1 MSEFLDEVEH
11 LLVTDENPPREVDG
25 LDHERCAALQNAI
38 LKHAWVR
45 SGRNEETF
53 LEGTVPFIE
62 ICGLER
68 PEEELHPSVVEFYRK
83 ARTPRGGTPGKDF
96 VNFFYNLRALNGWF
110 GNHEYCFGD
119 DDETV
124 TLYDSTFPFTK
135 PDGLVSV
142 PQPAQAVTYAD
153 VFVTTRYDQGSHSAI
168 MHLDIQDELD
178 PDQPWQYLES
188 ILSVWIEMTQRQ
200 KVAAISN
207 EVGSERYEQHE
218 QGWLVFRGPERDP
231 LTGLQRLT
239 HDAEPWTIVPWTAKD
254 LEEALEGW
262 ETAVETIE
270 ETMLL
275 DKAETTYGLLDAACL
290 DAAKI
295 PDGFAREFL
304 TQARRPRF
312 DFIAPGL
319 RVPNSQDFI
328 RQPFTGISIE
338 EDTVPP
344 ILLFRGAQTVP
355 TEGIWWFGRFGS
367 KYNSILPDAPSTRD
381 APECPSGLYFSLCH
395 RTHGHP
401 EENGCNLVLPFDF
414 ENDSAK
420 KSDGMPAEKSYDLLQ
435 AGTNPFN
442 DNHPLAITA
451 FLETVREN
459 VESGHWAVDGHGVA
473 GGIDVWKQADTE
485 EHWDKYFQPLG
496 PGMFW

>member
-1 MSEFLDEVEH
+1 
-11 LLVTDENPPREVDG
+11 
-25 LDHERCAALQNAI
+25 
-38 LKHAWVR
+38 
-45 SGRNEETF
+45 
-53 LEGTVPFIE
+53 
-62 ICGLER
+62 
-68 PEEELHPSVVEFYRK
+68 
-83 ARTPRGGTPGKDF
+83 
-96 VNFFYNLRALNGWF
+96 
-110 GNHEYCFGD
+110 
-119 DDETV
+119 
-124 TLYDSTFPFTK
+124 
-135 PDGLVSV
+135 
-142 PQPAQAVTYAD
+142 
-153 VFVTTRYDQGSHSAI
+153 

-188 ILSVWIEMTQRQ
+188 ILSVWIEMIQRQ

-218 QGWLVFRGPERDP
+218 QGWLVFHDPDRDP
-231 LTGLQRLT
+231 LTGLRRLT
-239 HDAEPWTIVPWTAKD
+239 HDAEPWTIVPWTAQD

-270 ETMLL
+270 EKMLL
-275 DKAETTYGLLDAACL
+275 ENAGTTYGLLDAACL

-312 DFIAPGL
+312 DLIAPGL
-319 RVPNSQDFI
+319 RVPNFEDFI
-328 RQPFTGISIE
+328 RQPFTGVSAE
-338 EDTVPP
+338 EDMVPP
-344 ILLFRGAQTVP
+344 ILLFRGDQTGP
-355 TEGIWWFGRFGS
+355 TEGIWWFGRFS
-367 KYNSILPDAPSTRD
+367 NRYNSMLPDAPSSRD
-381 APECPSGLYFSLCH
+381 APECPSGLYLSICH

-414 ENDSAK
+414 ENGFAK